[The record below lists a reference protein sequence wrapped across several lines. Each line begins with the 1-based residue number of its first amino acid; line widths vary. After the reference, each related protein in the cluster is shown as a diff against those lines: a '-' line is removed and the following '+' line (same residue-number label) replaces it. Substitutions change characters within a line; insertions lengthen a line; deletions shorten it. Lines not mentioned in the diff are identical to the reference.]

1 MDSQFPSRLVKE
13 AGPYRIIQFIQYL
26 YQELSTRE
34 LSKKT
39 DRSVALQGLEQ
50 RIVRAM
56 SFWSH
61 HGILKKYLHRML
73 LWQSSE
79 GTGLQPIA
87 YGGKKV
93 PPWSWQALYGKIEF
107 AVPAID
113 SMEWIR
119 KITWDE
125 DGDILLAE
133 IASFRERHGGASQL
147 AM

>member
-1 MDSQFPSRLVKE
+1 
-13 AGPYRIIQFIQYL
+13 
-26 YQELSTRE
+26 
-34 LSKKT
+34 
-39 DRSVALQGLEQ
+39 
-50 RIVRAM
+50 
-56 SFWSH
+56 
-61 HGILKKYLHRML
+61 ML

-93 PPWSWQALYGKIEF
+93 PSWSWQALYGKIEF

-133 IASFRERHGGASQL
+133 IASFRNVTVEQASLRCKIINEKGHYIEWIQYDGYYGYTDFWFAEMRCLRKGSLWYAEVLRFGG
-147 AM
+147 